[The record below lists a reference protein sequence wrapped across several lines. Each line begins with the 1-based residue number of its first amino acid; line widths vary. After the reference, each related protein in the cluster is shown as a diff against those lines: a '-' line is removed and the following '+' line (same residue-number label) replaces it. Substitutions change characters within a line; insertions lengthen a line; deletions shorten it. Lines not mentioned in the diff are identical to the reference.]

1 MNYFI
6 LTIVLIAGI
15 FLGRY
20 FVGRQKVNFI
30 LEQVKRKRKNKEKIL
45 KFSKENKKMTNNN
58 VETMLDVSDSTAER
72 YLDELEKENKIKQVG
87 TTGRNV
93 FYTLK

>member
-6 LTIVLIAGI
+6 LVIVLIAGI

-20 FVGRQKVNFI
+20 FAGRQKTNFI
-30 LEQVKRKRKNKEKIL
+30 LEQIKRKRKNKEKIL
-45 KFSKENKKMTNNN
+45 KFFKENEKVTNND
-58 VETMLDVSDSTAER
+58 VEIMLNISDSTAER
-72 YLDELEKENKIKQVG
+72 YLDELEKENKIDQVG

-93 FYTLK
+93 FYTSK